1 MLIKNQLCF
10 IFFITL
16 IQMPHSVYSATI
28 EIPLNCSD
36 VVAVASRVYTKISN
50 ASISGNEPLAVNYSK
65 AFWVINDLGSN
76 CSEMKMMAFEL
87 NVKRLGDTPIAIKNL
102 PKTIETSTLTFSK
115 PGKYNGKG
123 MELPDM
129 ELGVLKDNDFLNK
142 QQDLLNRLRNEKLKD
157 TK

>member
-1 MLIKNQLCF
+1 
-10 IFFITL
+10 
-16 IQMPHSVYSATI
+16 MPHSVYSATI

-102 PKTIETSTLTFSK
+102 PKTIENLPKTIETSTLTFSK

-123 MELPDM
+123 M
-129 ELGVLKDNDFLNK
+129 
-142 QQDLLNRLRNEKLKD
+142 
-157 TK
+157 T